1 MIIPHYYLINKGIK
15 KKDIIKDKIK
25 VSNIISKIKYKIKMY
40 YKIINSRPHYYFII
54 VFDSNNIRSRKSTF
68 EMDIYDISYDSDISY
83 LSE

>member
-1 MIIPHYYLINKGIK
+1 
-15 KKDIIKDKIK
+15 
-25 VSNIISKIKYKIKMY
+25 MY

-54 VFDSNNIRSRKSTF
+54 LFDSNNIRSRKSTF